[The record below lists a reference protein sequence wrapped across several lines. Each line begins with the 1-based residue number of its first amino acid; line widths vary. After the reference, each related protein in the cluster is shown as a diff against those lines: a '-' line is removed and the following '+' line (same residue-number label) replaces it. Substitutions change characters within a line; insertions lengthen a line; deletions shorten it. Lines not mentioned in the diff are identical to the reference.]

1 MEPSNRFNVVVAE
14 IQRIVEKNRR
24 NGDVYE
30 KAAFDI
36 YRDCDLVLAAFKTCE
51 RIITTPIPYQYT
63 HMVNLVLFFFV
74 YSAPLIFTV
83 TFKWITPFPS
93 AILALGFF
101 GGVASLLPSME
112 VQEKLVQTLTPLF
125 YLVFEACFSVATTVE
140 STRNNK

>member
-1 MEPSNRFNVVVAE
+1 MCRYFVVIEGTGATWRSLFPRYTSVEPSNRFNVVVAE

-51 RIITTPIPYQYT
+51 RIVTTPIPYQYT

-101 GGVASLLPSME
+101 GGVASLLKYKKNS
-112 VQEKLVQTLTPLF
+112 
-125 YLVFEACFSVATTVE
+125 C
-140 STRNNK
+140 RR